1 MAKGPLSKTKTK
13 RQILQDVISLLTHRP
28 LFALSLQQQ
37 RDHRGYISNRRSTF
51 LLWLMIGRSSQSN
64 FIYLLLMLA
73 WSKHSLSTAVA
84 VVAGEHPPTA
94 GIS

>member
-1 MAKGPLSKTKTK
+1 MAKGPFSKAKMK

-28 LFALSLQQQ
+28 LFALSPQQK
-37 RDHRGYISNRRSTF
+37 RDHRGCVSNRRSTF

-73 WSKHSLSTAVA
+73 WSLHILSIAVA